1 MESLQKGCAVKVV
14 RCLSS
19 HEDAAIWIGYEGG
32 VRIVEEKLYGV
43 RLYDVYRRLSHEMHY
58 FQHEEVES
66 VSVVQA
72 ASGYISGGK

>member
-19 HEDAAIWIGYEGG
+19 HEDAAIWI
-32 VRIVEEKLYGV
+32 
-43 RLYDVYRRLSHEMHY
+43 DVYRRLSPEMHY